1 MRQAK
6 HGGRM
11 KAIVLHEYGD
21 VDRLLWQDVAVP
33 RAGFGEVVIRN
44 HAVGL
49 NHCDTDLR
57 RGLFGLA
64 QVFPHVM
71 GVDCSGVIAE
81 IGPGVEGYAV
91 GDRVSPHFVLSC
103 GTCRNCQRGRENI
116 CLNAGLLGITTWGGY
131 AQYTKV
137 RQNNLIRLPDGLSFD
152 DAVAAAIPFATAWE
166 ALVEVGRLR
175 VGETVLVN
183 AAGSGVGSAGIQIA
197 KLAGARVIAT
207 TGAESKVAAARALG
221 ADEVLIYGQ
230 QDVPAAVLRLTDG
243 LGVDMAFDMV
253 GGARLLDCIGALAQ
267 GGRIVSVG
275 AHGGEHV
282 DIDMIELFRKHISL
296 HGCGR
301 STRAMV
307 ADVLALV
314 AAGKLKPVMHARF
327 PLSEAGE
334 AHRVMESRAFFGRM
348 VMDPWS

>member
-1 MRQAK
+1 
-6 HGGRM
+6 M
-11 KAIVLHEYGD
+11 KAVVLNEYGD
-21 VDRLLWQDVAVP
+21 FDRLQWLDAP
-33 RAGFGEVVIRN
+33 TPEAGFGEVVIRN
-44 HAVGL
+44 EAVGL

-57 RGLFGLA
+57 RGIFGLD

-71 GVDCSGVIAE
+71 GVDCAGVIAQV
-81 IGPGVEGYAV
+81 GPGVEGYAV
-91 GDRVSPHFVLSC
+91 GDRVAPHFVLSC
-103 GTCRNCQRGRENI
+103 GSCRNCLRGQENI
-116 CLNAGLLGITTWGGY
+116 CLRAGLLGITTWGGY

-137 RQNNLIRLPDGLSFD
+137 RQNNLIRIPDGLSFD
-152 DAVAAAIPFATAWE
+152 DSVAAAIPFATAWE
-166 ALVEVGRLR
+166 AIVEVGTLR
-175 VGETVLVN
+175 VGETILVN
-183 AAGSGVGSAGIQIA
+183 AAGSGVGSAGVQIA

-207 TGAESKVAAARALG
+207 TGSEAKIAAARALG

-230 QDVPAAVLRLTDG
+230 HDIPAEVAKLTDG

-253 GGARLLDCIGALAQ
+253 GGARLTDCIGALAQ

-282 DIDMIELFRKHISL
+282 DIDMIELFRKHISI

-314 AAGKLKPVMHARF
+314 AAGKLKPVLHARF
-327 PLSEAGE
+327 PLAAAAE
-334 AHRVMESRAFFGRM
+334 AHRLMESRAFFGRM
-348 VMDPWS
+348 VMDPWA